1 MPMRNA
7 LKVTTPTDR
16 EIVISRE
23 FNAPRE
29 LVWDT
34 MSKPELLKRWLF
46 GPPGWEMT
54 VCEEDPRVGGT
65 FRWAWSGPDGA
76 AMSMSGVYKEVVP
89 PERCVRTESFD
100 FGCVPGGGEQ
110 LATLVLTE
118 QGERTKLTI
127 TLLYASKEAR
137 DGAVASGMEHG
148 MAAGYDRL
156 DEILAM
162 AAA

>member
-1 MPMRNA
+1 MQNA
-7 LKVTTPTDR
+7 LKVTTPNDR
-16 EIVISRE
+16 EVVITRE
-23 FNAPRE
+23 FNAPRD
-29 LVWDT
+29 LVWDA
-34 MSKPELLKRWLF
+34 MSRPELLKRWVC

-54 VCEEDPRVGGT
+54 VCEEDARPGGM

-76 AMSMSGVYKEVVP
+76 IMSMSGVYREVVP
-89 PERCVRTESFD
+89 PERCVRTEVFD
-100 FGCVPGGGEQ
+100 TGCVPGGGEQ

-118 QGERTKLTI
+118 MGERTLLTI
-127 TLLYASKEAR
+127 TLLYDSKEAR
-137 DGAVASGMEHG
+137 DGAVASGMAQG